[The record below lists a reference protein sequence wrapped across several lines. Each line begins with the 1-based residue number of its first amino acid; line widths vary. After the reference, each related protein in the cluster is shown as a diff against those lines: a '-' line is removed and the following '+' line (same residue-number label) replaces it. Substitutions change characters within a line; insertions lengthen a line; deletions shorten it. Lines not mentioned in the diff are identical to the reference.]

1 MSEKALLT
9 KGEKLRQEQS
19 RNRERVIALNRKS
32 DTEAGVTDEER
43 AELSTAV
50 DRLEGI
56 EPEIRAA
63 VAAEAAERAE
73 LEAEAAKGAGDGL
86 DAETRERNDLA
97 KRATVGNFLMAAITG
112 RRIDGAEA
120 EIRAALNMGDTDI
133 PMAVMDVPHRER
145 LAAERAETRAVTP
158 AGGTV
163 GVNMGLV
170 QPFVFAPSIAS
181 RLGIEIRN
189 VGTGTYSVPRIS
201 TAPSTAAPKN
211 KGAVADATAGALTV
225 AQATPKRVPAQL
237 SLALEDVASIGMSD
251 FESALREALQAR
263 LSDSLDNQIIN
274 GSGAAPN
281 LNGLINQLGNP
292 AAPAAAVETFDRW
305 AAIAASVVDGL
316 WASRLGEVATVWN
329 AEAYR
334 QASGVFRGADGPIS
348 AASYLMRETM
358 AFFCNARMPVTAANI
373 ATGIAAR
380 LGQPGLSRAVVPS
393 WGRISVD
400 DIFSDAPAGRRHIV
414 LSAIVGDLILVQP
427 DAYAEVAARVSV

>member
-1 MSEKALLT
+1 MKELLT
-9 KGEKLRQEQS
+9 KAAKLAMEQS
-19 RNRERVIALNRKS
+19 RNRERVIALNKKS

-43 AELSTAV
+43 ADLSAAV
-50 DRLEGI
+50 DRLESI

-63 VAAEAAERAE
+63 TAAEAAERAE
-73 LEAEAAKGAGDGL
+73 LEAEAAKAGGDGL

-97 KRATVGNFLMAAITG
+97 KRATIGNFLLAAITG

-120 EIRAALNMGDTDI
+120 EIRAALNMGDSDI
-133 PMAVMDVPHRER
+133 PMAIMDVPHLEW

-158 AGGTV
+158 SGGSV
-163 GVNMGLV
+163 GVNMGAIA
-170 QPFVFAPSIAS
+170 PYIFAPSIAS

-189 VGTGTYSVPRIS
+189 VASGTYSVPRIS
-201 TAPSTAAPKN
+201 TVPSSAAPKA

-225 AQATPKRVPAQL
+225 ATATPKRIPAQL
-237 SLALEDVASIGMSD
+237 SLSLEDVAAVGMTD

-263 LSDSLDNQIIN
+263 LSDSLDAQIIN

-281 LNGLINQLGNP
+281 LNGLINQLDNP
-292 AAPAAAVETFDRW
+292 AAPAAALATFDAW
-305 AAIAASVVDGL
+305 AAVAASVVDGL
-316 WASRLGEVATVWN
+316 WSSRLGEVATVWN

-348 AASYLMRETM
+348 AASYLMRETA
-358 AFFCNARMPVTAANI
+358 AFFCNARMPATAGNVAS
-373 ATGIAAR
+373 GIAAR

-393 WGRISVD
+393 WGRISID
-400 DIFSDAPAGRRHIV
+400 DIFSDAAKGQRHVV

-427 DAYAEVAARVSV
+427 AAYQQVAARVSA

>member
-1 MSEKALLT
+1 MKELLT
-9 KGEKLRQEQS
+9 KAAKLAMEQS
-19 RNRERVIALNRKS
+19 RNRERVISLNKKS
-32 DTEAGVTDEER
+32 DTENGVSDEER
-43 AELSTAV
+43 AELTAAV
-50 DRLEGI
+50 DRLESI
-56 EPEIRAA
+56 EPEIRGA

-73 LEAEAAKGAGDGL
+73 LEAEAAKAGGDGL
-86 DAETRERNDLA
+86 DPETRERNDLA
-97 KRATVGNFLMAAITG
+97 KRATVGNFLIAAITG
-112 RRIDGAEA
+112 RRIEGAEA
-120 EIRAALNMGDTDI
+120 EIRAALSMGDSDI

-158 AGGTV
+158 SGGTV
-163 GVNMGLV
+163 GVNMAMIA
-170 QPFVFAPSIAS
+170 PYVFAPSIAQ

-201 TAPSTAAPKN
+201 TVPSSAAPKA

-237 SLALEDVASIGMSD
+237 SLALEDVASVGMSD

-263 LSDSLDNQIIN
+263 LSDSLDAQIIA

-281 LNGLINQLGNP
+281 LNGLINQLANP
-292 AAPAAAVETFDRW
+292 AAPAMAVETFDRW

-358 AFFCNARMPVTAANI
+358 AFFCNARMPATDNNI
-373 ATGIAAR
+373 GIGIAAR

-400 DIFSDAPAGRRHIV
+400 DIYSDAAKGQRHIV

-427 DAYAEVAARVSV
+427 DAYEQVAARVSV

>member
-1 MSEKALLT
+1 MKELLT
-9 KGEKLRQEQS
+9 RAAKLGLEQS
-19 RNRERVIALNRKS
+19 RNRERVICLNKKS
-32 DTEAGVTDEER
+32 DSEAGVTDEER
-43 AELSTAV
+43 AELSASV
-50 DRLEGI
+50 DRLESI

-73 LEAEAAKGAGDGL
+73 LEAEAAKAGDDGL
-86 DAETRERNDLA
+86 DPETRERNDLA
-97 KRATVGNFLMAAITG
+97 KRATVGNFLIAAITG
-112 RRIDGAEA
+112 RRIEGAEA
-120 EIRAALNMGDTDI
+120 EIRAALSMGDSDI

-145 LAAERAETRAVTP
+145 LAAERAESRAVTP

-163 GVNMGLV
+163 GVNMAMI

-201 TAPSTAAPKN
+201 TVPSTAEPKN
-211 KGAVADATAGALTV
+211 KGGVADATAGALTV
-225 AQATPKRVPAQL
+225 MQATPKRVPAQL
-237 SLALEDVASIGMSD
+237 SLALEDIASVGMSD

-263 LSDSLDNQIIN
+263 LSDSLDGQIIT

-281 LNGLINQLGNP
+281 LNGLINQLDNP

-329 AEAYR
+329 AESYR

-348 AASYLMRETM
+348 AASYLMRETA
-358 AFFCNARMPVTAANI
+358 AFFCNARMPATSANI

-380 LGQPGLSRAVVPS
+380 LGQPGLSRAIVPS
-393 WGRISVD
+393 WGRISID
-400 DIFSDAPAGRRHIV
+400 DIFSDASKGQRHVV

-427 DAYAEVAARVSV
+427 DAYEQVAARVSAP